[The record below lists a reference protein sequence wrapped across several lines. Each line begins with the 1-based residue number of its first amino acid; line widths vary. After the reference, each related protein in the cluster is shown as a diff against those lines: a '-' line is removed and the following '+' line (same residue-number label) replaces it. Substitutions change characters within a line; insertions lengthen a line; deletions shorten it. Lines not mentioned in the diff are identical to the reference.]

1 MSARQECTR
10 SPALPVCPAC
20 RAWGIT
26 RGKHD
31 TDLSIAGTRGALQR
45 RLLQV
50 EQQLRTEPAAQEKG
64 SLRRTQLLKSRAH
77 FQRRLK
83 NLDHTPDEGSPEA

>member
-1 MSARQECTR
+1 MNTRQECTC

-26 RGKHD
+26 RGKEG
-31 TDLSIAGTRGALQR
+31 TDLSTAGKRGALQR
-45 RLLQV
+45 RLHEV
-50 EQQLRTEPAAQEKG
+50 DQQLRTEPAAQEKG
-64 SLRRTQLLKSRAH
+64 SLRRNQLLKSRAH

-83 NLDHTPDEGSPEA
+83 MLGSAPDE